1 MTHPG
6 LGLKNLFIW
15 KGLVRTE
22 PLNSAG
28 PLVSVGEEAGTLT
41 EAPLG
46 ASGGPRGWAVLVP
59 RGESSGAEA
68 SFQPDLAVSLLCEHL
83 AGRHVASGFV
93 GSARAVG
100 IELGVSTFLF
110 FCLKSHS
117 SRPGLVPCFPSRPS
131 PFWILG

>member
-59 RGESSGAEA
+59 RG
-68 SFQPDLAVSLLCEHL
+68 QDLKIQ
-83 AGRHVASGFV
+83 GP
-93 GSARAVG
+93 
-100 IELGVSTFLF
+100 
-110 FCLKSHS
+110 KPHS
-117 SRPGLVPCFPSRPS
+117 SPTWQSACCAS
-131 PFWILG
+131 I